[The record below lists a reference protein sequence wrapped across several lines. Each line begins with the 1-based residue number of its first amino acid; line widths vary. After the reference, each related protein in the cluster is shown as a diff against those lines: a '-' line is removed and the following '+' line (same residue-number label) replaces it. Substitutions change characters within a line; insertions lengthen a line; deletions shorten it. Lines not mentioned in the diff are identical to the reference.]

1 MVGLGVFL
9 LLAAAGLMIV
19 IDYYFDSRKPSMAT
33 IETADGEK
41 TGKIVKIVKFDFD
54 PRGFCMENGAKILLL
69 VVVAFLVVPMIT
81 DDTKIK
87 MQQAL
92 AKLDS
97 LGAKIEPPIVSDDDM
112 SKITL
117 SADRKKLTLPKMEPT
132 VGTWII
138 VTKDGKAFN
147 VDDGE
152 NFSINEVLPP
162 ETKILKKD
170 KQGRYSEARALGK

>member
-9 LLAAAGLMIV
+9 LLLAAGLMV
-19 IDYYFDSRKPSMAT
+19 VVDYYFDSRSPK
-33 IETADGEK
+33 TAKIKVGSEEK
-41 TGKIVKIVKFDFD
+41 TGEVVEIMSYEFDL
-54 PRGFCMENGAKILLL
+54 RGFLMENGAKLLL
-69 VVVAFLVVPMIT
+69 MVVVAFLVVPMIT

-97 LGAKIEPPIVSDDDM
+97 LGAKIEPPQVTDEDM
-112 SKITL
+112 SKMTL